1 MLDNVEFDVVIID
14 EATQALEA
22 VRATRGSL
30 TQSDLVRRLVGSLF
44 SKDENLSWRV
54 TQCSSLRPS

>member
-22 VRATRGSL
+22 VRATWGSL
-30 TQSDLVRRLVGSLF
+30 SQSDLVRRLVGSLF